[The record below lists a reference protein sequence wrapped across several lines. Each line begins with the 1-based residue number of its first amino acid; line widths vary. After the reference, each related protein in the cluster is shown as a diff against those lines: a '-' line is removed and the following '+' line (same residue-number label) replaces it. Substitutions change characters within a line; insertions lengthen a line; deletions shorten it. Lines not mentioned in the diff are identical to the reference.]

1 MRNFWIL
8 LKYNL
13 INTLNLNKLNS
24 KTKEGKLSLLMVILF
39 IVGGLFSLGL
49 AFLYMFM
56 IGSALAEGGFPEL
69 ILLVGIVAGFMFILL
84 MTITKANSTLFRS
97 RDYDLLMSLPLKPST
112 IIASKLVYILAIN
125 YLLFA
130 FIYFPTI
137 IVYTVFNT
145 TDLWFWLL
153 VLPTFFLVP
162 LLPIA
167 VSSLLAYLFG
177 FITPKIKYKN
187 LTSILFSLLILFLIM
202 YASFQSSSIEEDPS
216 AFALFMKNAL
226 VKIYYPGQIA
236 FLGMLGSWQDYLLF
250 TLISVV
256 PFVGFVWLLSKN
268 YMGANSRGN
277 SSYINKNYEMKMMQ
291 SSDQKKAMI
300 KKELKRYF
308 GSFVYVLNTIMGPM
322 MSTFLILFIFF
333 GEDSLSATIPAGTI
347 TPDIISMII
356 VGIAIFTMGM
366 TSTTASSISIE
377 GKQFWILKSLPLSP
391 QQIFNGK
398 LFVNYLISFP
408 FVIINGIIALV
419 AFRFSLWSA
428 LFMFLIP
435 GLVVVIMSYAG
446 LYFNLLL
453 PRFDYDSDVK
463 AVKQGMSV
471 LMTMLTG
478 FVTVTIVI
486 VAGVLGVV
494 FFTPIVA
501 YIFAFIA
508 ASLIA
513 IVFISLVQTHGVK
526 LFNRING

>member
-1 MRNFWIL
+1 
-8 LKYNL
+8 
-13 INTLNLNKLNS
+13 
-24 KTKEGKLSLLMVILF
+24 
-39 IVGGLFSLGL
+39 
-49 AFLYMFM
+49 MFM

-236 FLGMLGSWQDYLLF
+236 F
-250 TLISVV
+250 
-256 PFVGFVWLLSKN
+256 
-268 YMGANSRGN
+268 
-277 SSYINKNYEMKMMQ
+277 
-291 SSDQKKAMI
+291 
-300 KKELKRYF
+300 
-308 GSFVYVLNTIMGPM
+308 
-322 MSTFLILFIFF
+322 
-333 GEDSLSATIPAGTI
+333 
-347 TPDIISMII
+347 
-356 VGIAIFTMGM
+356 
-366 TSTTASSISIE
+366 
-377 GKQFWILKSLPLSP
+377 
-391 QQIFNGK
+391 
-398 LFVNYLISFP
+398 
-408 FVIINGIIALV
+408 
-419 AFRFSLWSA
+419 
-428 LFMFLIP
+428 
-435 GLVVVIMSYAG
+435 
-446 LYFNLLL
+446 
-453 PRFDYDSDVK
+453 
-463 AVKQGMSV
+463 
-471 LMTMLTG
+471 
-478 FVTVTIVI
+478 
-486 VAGVLGVV
+486 
-494 FFTPIVA
+494 
-501 YIFAFIA
+501 
-508 ASLIA
+508 
-513 IVFISLVQTHGVK
+513 
-526 LFNRING
+526 